1 MAGLMSTTYH
11 TSSPLEKKKK
21 KRHVLTCGLC
31 GGERYSLGEVITKVM
46 INSIS

>member
-1 MAGLMSTTYH
+1 LMSTTYH
-11 TSSPLEKKKK
+11 TSSPLEKKK